1 MARDLRTFPVSR
13 FTFPAALLCAACAT
27 LGRLSF
33 KEPELQLEQINVK
46 GVGLTGGTLDLVFDV
61 YNPNDYR
68 IRSTRLEVGIDL
80 EGTHFGDALL
90 DRPLD
95 LSPTN
100 HSRVVVPVR
109 FEWAGLGAGANA
121 LLTRQALGY
130 GITGNVILETP
141 LGDKRVAVKGTGN
154 VPLRKLI
161 R

>member
-1 MARDLRTFPVSR
+1 MAQYVPFLVSR
-13 FTFPAALLCAACAT
+13 FSFPVVLLCVSCAT
-27 LGRLSF
+27 LGRLAF
-33 KEPELQLEQINVK
+33 TEPDVELQEIAVT
-46 GVGLTGGTLDLVFDV
+46 GIGLTGGTFELAFDV

-100 HSRVVVPVR
+100 HSRIVVPVR
-109 FEWAGLGAGANA
+109 FEWAGVGAGAKA
-121 LLTRQALGY
+121 LLTRRAVAY
-130 GITGNVILETP
+130 GVTGRVLLDTP
-141 LGDKRVAVKGTGN
+141 LGEKTVALHGTGN